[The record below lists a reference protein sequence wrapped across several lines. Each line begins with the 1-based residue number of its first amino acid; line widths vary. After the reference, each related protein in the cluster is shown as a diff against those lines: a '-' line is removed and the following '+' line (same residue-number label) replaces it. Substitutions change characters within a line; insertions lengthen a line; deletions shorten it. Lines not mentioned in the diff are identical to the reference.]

1 MGGILQ
7 ITGENGQT
15 TKKMTKNNDKVKE
28 EYIKTKTMEF
38 FNFHMRNGLTKRRA
52 LRNTIGDLLKIFNIT
67 KKDETK
73 E

>member
-1 MGGILQ
+1 
-7 ITGENGQT
+7 
-15 TKKMTKNNDKVKE
+15 MTQNNDKVKE